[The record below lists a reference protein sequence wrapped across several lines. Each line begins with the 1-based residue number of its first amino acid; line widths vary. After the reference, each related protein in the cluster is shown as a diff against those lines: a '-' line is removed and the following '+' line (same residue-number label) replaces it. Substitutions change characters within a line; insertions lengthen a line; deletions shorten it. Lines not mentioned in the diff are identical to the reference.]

1 MTVHVKIPQKCLKA
15 NPNLTKPQQ
24 RLIIS
29 AMLLQINLPVFR
41 SINLNL
47 SIPNFGKLKTHGN
60 KKKLNKNK
68 YIKKYNKKKWKADK
82 LKESLT
88 DKKLLF

>member
-1 MTVHVKIPQKCLKA
+1 MTIHTKINNKCLKA
-15 NPNLTKPQQ
+15 NPKFTKPQQ
-24 RLIIS
+24 RLVIS

-68 YIKKYNKKKWKADK
+68 YVKKYNKKKWKADK

-88 DKKLLF
+88 EKKLLF

>member
-1 MTVHVKIPQKCLKA
+1 MIHVKIPIKCLKA
-15 NPNLTKPQQ
+15 NPKFTKAEQ
-24 RLIIS
+24 RTVIS
-29 AMLLQINLPVFR
+29 AMLSQINLPTFR

-47 SIPNFGKLKTHGN
+47 SIPHFGKLKTHGN

-68 YIKKYNKKKWKADK
+68 YVKKYNKRKWKADK

-88 DKKLLF
+88 EKKLLF

>member
-1 MTVHVKIPQKCLKA
+1 MIHIKINNKCVAA
-15 NPNLTKPQQ
+15 NPKFTKEEQ
-24 RLIIS
+24 RLVIS
-29 AMLLQINLPVFR
+29 AMLGRINLPTFR

-47 SIPNFGKLKTHGN
+47 SIPQLGKIKTHGN

-68 YIKKYNKKKWKADK
+68 YVKKYNKKKWKSDK